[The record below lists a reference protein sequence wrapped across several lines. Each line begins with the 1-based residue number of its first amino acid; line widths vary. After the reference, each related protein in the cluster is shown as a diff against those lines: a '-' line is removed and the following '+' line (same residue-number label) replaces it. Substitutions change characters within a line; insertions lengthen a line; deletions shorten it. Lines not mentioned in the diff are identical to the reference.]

1 MPIIKEYRIMLY
13 KKLVYTAITRAKRSL
28 ILVGDPECFSK
39 AIYNQGN
46 KERNTNLKKILTS
59 NIL

>member
-1 MPIIKEYRIMLY
+1 MPVIKEYRIMLY

-28 ILVGDPECFSK
+28 ILLGDPLSFSK
-39 AIYNQGN
+39 AVYNKGN
-46 KERNTNLKKILTS
+46 KERNTNLKNILTS